1 MTTLE
6 VKAVMRAGS
15 DRLASAV
22 PRYLGR
28 KKRLQSVA
36 VKPPFLRSQLTEAQL
51 ASKILDNG
59 IQGELHRV
67 REREREREH
76 TSFIQM
82 PALTNGCGCFS

>member
-1 MTTLE
+1 VTTLE

-67 REREREREH
+67 RERERESIRP
-76 TSFIQM
+76 SFKCR
-82 PALTNGCGCFS
+82 L